1 MLIRCQNS
9 LRCSMTDIHQSL
21 IQSEDENN
29 SRFSGRYFAYS
40 TLSSVNMPCTPSA
53 HPEPHLSNRPHHVC
67 PFQTQSALHK
77 ADDLFEVT
85 ISLV

>member
-53 HPEPHLSNRPHHVC
+53 HPEPHLSNRLTMC
-67 PFQTQSALHK
+67 ALSRPSPPSTR
-77 ADDLFEVT
+77 LM
-85 ISLV
+85 ISSK